1 MASRARRAAEPGDPL
16 IFDKGRAVVQGAPV
30 GDADVEIAVG
40 GPEIID
46 GIGHETTDDGG
57 AIIDWAPKAPM
68 LNRGTD
74 LPHQANLLEVLTD
87 QEQSDIA
94 GKLTEQIDAD
104 WESAGEW
111 RDQTAKGIEL
121 LGVKI
126 EEKDFPFKGAA
137 AVTDPL
143 MLEALIRYQ
152 ANASGEM
159 LPSQGPVK
167 AAIIGMAMDET
178 EMQASRVQ
186 QFMNYYLTEEA
197 PEFYPNYDQMLFWQG
212 LIGSTFKKVYQD
224 PLLGRPTSPFL
235 TPNNLIVSYNTD
247 EIETCPRITQA
258 IDMYKRDVL
267 TLQKSGIYADVRLP
281 EQSETAT
288 NQSSVKIAVDM
299 VEGKTPIIPDND
311 DRVRLYES
319 HVDLDIPQ
327 FAHMIGSEK
336 SGIPIPYRV
345 TVEKETQKLLAVYRN
360 WKEGDPRFRK
370 RNYFVHY
377 KFLPGLGFYG
387 FGLVHMLGQST
398 KTATTILRQLIDA
411 GTLVSFPGGVRA
423 KGVRMT
429 KNNIR
434 IGPTEFPEVDTGGMP
449 LDQAFKPLPYREPS
463 QQLRELRREVVE
475 DARRVAN
482 TSEIAV
488 GDGRQDAPVG
498 TTMAL
503 LEAATKVESGIIKRL
518 HRSMRSELRLFAE
531 LFGEFLP
538 EAPYPFPVQG
548 GMQAIMRAD
557 FSDRID
563 VTPVSDPN
571 YGSATQRLVK
581 AEARLRMGQQAPQ
594 IHDMRELYR
603 DVYMSMNMDP
613 ERVNKILPPPQQ
625 ARPMDP
631 VSENM
636 AAMTGKPVTVGPWQD
651 DEAHIQVHSALAQDP
666 GMAAHISDHMA
677 QAFRKKIEK
686 VLGIPL
692 PPPGMQLPPE
702 IENQI
707 AVLTAKAAEVI
718 KATSGAPGTPM
729 DPAVMALQVEA
740 QARAQDAKAGIEKAM
755 IQASSERYKADLKF
769 QTAMVQTQSRERTER
784 IRAFAA
790 VADNLNPARPEAT
803 DLLTRN
809 LQ

>member
-16 IFDKGRAVVQGAPV
+16 IFDKGRAIVQGAPV
-30 GDADVEIAVG
+30 GGADVEIPVG
-40 GPEIID
+40 GPEILD
-46 GIGHETTDDGG
+46 GIGHEATEDGG
-57 AIIDWAPKAPM
+57 AIIDFSPQAPRINTGA
-68 LNRGTD
+68 N
-74 LPHQANLLEVLTD
+74 LPHTGNLIEVLTD

-143 MLEALIRYQ
+143 MLDALIRYQ

-167 AAIIGMAMDET
+167 AAIVGVTVDET
-178 EMQASRVQ
+178 EAQASRVQ

-267 TLQKSGIYADVRLP
+267 TLQKQGVYADVRLP
-281 EQSETAT
+281 EQSETMT

-327 FAHMIGSEK
+327 FAHMIGDEK

-387 FGLVHMLGQST
+387 LGLVHLLGQST

-411 GTLVSFPGGVRA
+411 GTLVSFPGGVRM

-449 LDQAFKPLPYREPS
+449 LNQAIQPLPYREPS

-475 DARRVAN
+475 DARRTAN
-482 TSEIAV
+482 TTEIAV

-503 LEAATKVESGIIKRL
+503 LEAATRVESGVIKRL

-538 EAPYPFPVQG
+538 DAPYPFPVQG
-548 GMQAIMRAD
+548 GMSAIMKAD
-557 FSDRID
+557 FTNRID
-563 VTPVSDPN
+563 VFPVSDPS

-581 AEARLRMGQQAPQ
+581 AEARLRMATQAPQ
-594 IHDMRELYR
+594 IHDLTEAYR
-603 DVYMSMNMDP
+603 QVYSSMNMDP
-613 ERVNKILPPPQQ
+613 AQIDKLLPPKQQ

-636 AAMTGKPVTVGPWQD
+636 AVMTGKPVAVGPWQD
-651 DEAHIQVHSALAQDP
+651 DEAHIQVHAPLAQDP
-666 GMAAHISDHMA
+666 SMAAHISEHMA

-692 PPPGMQLPPE
+692 PPPGMQLPPD

-707 AVLTAKAAEVI
+707 AMLTAKAAEVI
-718 KATSGAPGTPM
+718 KAQSGAPGSEM
-729 DPAVMALQVEA
+729 DPAILAIQVEA
-740 QARAQDAKAGIEKAM
+740 QARAKDAQAGIEKAM
-755 IQASSERYKADLKF
+755 IQGAAQRYTADKRFETEVL
-769 QTAMVQTQSRERTER
+769 RTRSKEKTE
-784 IRAFAA
+784 IIKAFAT
-790 VADNLNPARPEAT
+790 VSDNMNPARPEAT
-803 DLLTRN
+803 ALLGRIP
-809 LQ
+809 Q